1 MNINNNC
8 SVSFGMKVNKNL
20 SSTLKNEL
28 VDNYKER
35 LTSHTAKVR
44 YQTLTKELDDKFQQ
58 ISNWGEDSYEL
69 LETVDNV
76 RNRRTIGLR
85 NVNNPNRLYK
95 FNSLG
100 KNLLKCLLTLK
111 KDVVFEGIIKL
122 EDSAKA
128 VKSNLK

>member
-1 MNINNNC
+1 MNVNNNC

-69 LETVDNV
+69 L
-76 RNRRTIGLR
+76 
-85 NVNNPNRLYK
+85 
-95 FNSLG
+95 
-100 KNLLKCLLTLK
+100 
-111 KDVVFEGIIKL
+111 
-122 EDSAKA
+122 
-128 VKSNLK
+128 

>member
-1 MNINNNC
+1 M
-8 SVSFGMKVNKNL
+8 
-20 SSTLKNEL
+20 
-28 VDNYKER
+28 
-35 LTSHTAKVR
+35 
-44 YQTLTKELDDKFQQ
+44 
-58 ISNWGEDSYEL
+58 
-69 LETVDNV
+69 DNV

-128 VKSNLK
+128 IKSNLK